1 MSPFAAPA
9 TIPEVAHHTAA
20 VNGTELHFVSAG
32 TSGTPVLLVHGFPES
47 WWAFRSVIPIL
58 AASHQVFAVDL
69 RGFGDSAVADD
80 QYDSATAAA
89 DLHKLIEHLDVGSV
103 HLTGQDLSGMAT
115 FRVAAAHPTSIRS
128 YTAIETALP
137 GFGGEVLA
145 DPTRGGA
152 WYIGALLAPRID
164 ELLFAGRERQ
174 FIGGH
179 LLPAYGAVAPQVT
192 TADVEEFVR
201 TYSRPGGFRGA
212 IGQYHSLVHDGEDMK
227 VIASHWSPDVAVMT
241 LGTAAGEHVHAGLS
255 AATDGNVRS
264 SVVLDDVSH
273 YAALQAPNRVADT
286 LGDFF
291 KSVDR

>member
-1 MSPFAAPA
+1 MPPSRTRA
-9 TIPEVAHHTAA
+9 TIPEVTHHFAA

-32 TSGTPVLLVHGFPES
+32 ATGTPVLLVHGFPET
-47 WWAFRSVIPIL
+47 WWAFRSVVPIL
-58 AASHQVFAVDL
+58 AASHRVFAVDL

-80 QYDSATAAA
+80 EPDSATVAA
-89 DLHKLIEHLDVGSV
+89 DLHKLIEHLDVGPV

-115 FRVAAAHPTSIRS
+115 FRLAVAHPESVRS

-145 DPTRGGA
+145 DPTQGGA
-152 WYIGALLAPRID
+152 WYIGALLAPGVD

-174 FIGGH
+174 FIGEH
-179 LLPAYGAVAPQVT
+179 LLPAYGAVAPDVSA
-192 TADVEEFVR
+192 ADIEEFVR

-212 IGQYHSLVHDGEDMK
+212 IGQYRSLVHDGEDMK
-227 VIASHWSPDVAVMT
+227 VTAGRWSPDVAVMT
-241 LGTAAGEHVHAGLS
+241 IGTAAGERVHAGLS

-273 YAALQAPNRVADT
+273 YAALQAPDRVADA
-286 LGDFF
+286 LVDFF